1 MALKFYQQLNW
12 REKLDSLK
20 NPGDYFEDD
29 YVEAQ
34 ESAEENID
42 YGTGGAN
49 YRLRALD
56 YWLRELEEQ
65 REIAAT
71 ERTRIDL
78 WLESQERRIQK
89 RIDWCERTLRLFLE
103 GTGKKSMSLPYGKLQ
118 RRAGRERIDVV
129 LEDTFVDWAEKSG
142 NEQLLKARTTVKPD
156 KAAILA
162 YVKTTGEEP
171 PGVELNKSD
180 ESFTA
185 KPDEGTFLDK
195 PDAAA

>member
-1 MALKFYQQLNW
+1 MKDYNQQEW
-12 REKLDSLK
+12 RERLDSLK
-20 NPGDYFEDD
+20 SPGDYFEDD

-34 ESAEENID
+34 ESAEENTD
-42 YGTGGAN
+42 CGTGGAN

-71 ERTRIDL
+71 ERTRIDM

-89 RIDWCERTLRLFLE
+89 RIDWCETTLRLYLE

-142 NEQLLKARTTVKPD
+142 NEQLLRTTVKPD
-156 KAAILA
+156 KSAILA
-162 YVKTTGEEP
+162 YVKATGEEP
-171 PGVELNKSD
+171 PGVELNKGD

>member
-1 MALKFYQQLNW
+1 MNDLQGT
-12 REKLDSLK
+12 RENLFSQEFE
-20 NPGDYFEDD
+20 NDYRD
-29 YVEAQ
+29 AQ
-34 ESAEENID
+34 DAEENTPSGSTSI
-42 YGTGGAN
+42 AN
-49 YRLRALD
+49 DRLRALD

-65 REIAAT
+65 RKIAAT
-71 ERTRIDL
+71 ERTRIDS

-89 RIDWCERTLRLFLE
+89 RIDWCETTLRLFLE

-142 NEQLLKARTTVKPD
+142 NEQLLRTTVKPD
-156 KAAILA
+156 KGAILA

-171 PGVELNKSD
+171 PGVELNKGD
-180 ESFTA
+180 ESFSA
-185 KPDEGTFLDK
+185 KPDEGSFLDK